1 MTTPGIRDV
10 YRHIAGLILPK
21 FAPFA
26 GSPHP
31 TSVDDFEVGAVK
43 SIVHRVI
50 AECSKAVPMTGDVK
64 VFLRLAS
71 DKFGADYSPPNG
83 NDADTIQGL
92 MDAVATTFAISPSD
106 SQTIYLGIYDHF
118 KGGVYKANKVSR
130 FANDEMYVDYT
141 SLTYGTDHGRFLWEW
156 AEVVKWKDG
165 KYRSRFVFRGPD
177 LRTPEPAFK
186 VPR

>member
-21 FAPFA
+21 FAPHA
-26 GSPHP
+26 GAVHP
-31 TSVDDFEVGAVK
+31 TSVSDFEGEAVK
-43 SIVHRVI
+43 SLVHRVI

-83 NDADTIQGL
+83 YDADIIQGL
-92 MDAVATTFAISPSD
+92 MDAVAYGRITPSD
-106 SQTIYLGIYDHF
+106 GSIYLGVYDHF
-118 KGGVYKANKVSR
+118 KGGVYKANKTSF
-130 FANDEMYVDYT
+130 FANDELYVDYT

-156 AEVVKWKDG
+156 SEVVKWPDG

-177 LRTPEPAFK
+177 LRTPAPAYK
-186 VPR
+186 VQIR